1 MDDRLYTIVLGN
13 STRSRLCDLSFFLQM
28 ARSGMR
34 GTFFVKGGGLQ
45 IERKDGAR
53 RVEEEKRRENPEN
66 RNGKKIV
73 NSV

>member
-1 MDDRLYTIVLGN
+1 
-13 STRSRLCDLSFFLQM
+13 M
-28 ARSGMR
+28 ARSGIR

-66 RNGKKIV
+66 RNGNKIV